1 MKKANVVPIHTKDDK
16 QTIEN
21 YRPVSLPPICRKI
34 FERLLYDTMFNL
46 FPKNN
51 NLLPSNKS
59 GFRPGDSYINQ
70 FLSINHEI
78 LSAFDM
84 GLEIRGIF
92 LDISKAF
99 NKVWHDGLI
108 FKLPQNRIYGEMI
121 NILED
126 FLSDRKQSSKNHL
139 QSAFSNVKKTTGLL
153 RKLQPNIPIIIYK
166 SINQAYS
173 LQLY

>member
-1 MKKANVVPIHTKDDK
+1 MT
-16 QTIEN
+16 
-21 YRPVSLPPICRKI
+21 LCLI
-34 FERLLYDTMFNL
+34 F

-70 FLSINHEI
+70 FRSINHEI

-84 GLEIRGIF
+84 GLEVRGIF

-99 NKVWHDGLI
+99 DKIWHDGLI
-108 FKLPQNRIYGEMI
+108 FKLPQNRFYGEII
-121 NILED
+121 NILEE

-153 RKLQPNIPIIIYK
+153 RKLQPTIPRKTLVTIYK